1 MTNKEKEKL
10 YEYFYVAEIRLEE
23 NVDIWDM
30 RATRSRL
37 DSVDHLEEI
46 LAKEQ
51 LKTFRAVRDDILN
64 LLKFHIEKEDWT
76 FYNGFEKIINY
87 TK

>member
-1 MTNKEKEKL
+1 MKTQFCINKECLLMTNKEKEKL

-30 RATRSRL
+30 RATRRRL

-64 LLKFHIEKEDWT
+64 LLKFHIEKED
-76 FYNGFEKIINY
+76 
-87 TK
+87 

>member
-30 RATRSRL
+30 RATRRRL

-64 LLKFHIEKEDWT
+64 LLKFHIEKED
-76 FYNGFEKIINY
+76 
-87 TK
+87 

>member
-30 RATRSRL
+30 RATRRRL
-37 DSVDHLEEI
+37 DCVDHLEEI

-51 LKTFRAVRDDILN
+51 LKTFRAVRDDIFN
-64 LLKFHIEKEDWT
+64 VLKFHIEKED
-76 FYNGFEKIINY
+76 
-87 TK
+87 